1 MASIKKAAQN
11 KALDT
16 VLANLGKTYGKGF
29 LRKGSDLEIV
39 DTFKTGHDD
48 LDSVLV
54 KDGFGMARG
63 KIIELYGPESGGK
76 SSLALRVCG
85 YAQKEGYYPMWFDLE
100 RALVKGG
107 IAEINGV
114 DMDNIIIPELID
126 TEATEQSDS
135 SSPYD
140 AGTVLDMMEAAI
152 KSGQFNPV
160 VLDSVAALTP
170 EQEMN
175 AESFNKDHMMLAGRL
190 MSKALR
196 KINAWA
202 AEKNVCVIFVN
213 QERDKP
219 SLMGAT
225 VTTPGGRALKF
236 YASQRIRI
244 TKITG
249 GPGEIKELDED
260 GRQELIG
267 HWARVKIVKNRC
279 APPYNDPIE
288 IPIYYKQHFPDNA
301 ERLFQLARDLK
312 IISVRKGVFTWK
324 SGEEVVVLVDGT
336 SKVLNKIREDGLE
349 SRLSYECLEAEKS
362 EKNQNKKIPTKVP
375 ASLAALAKDYKE
387 KNDSISV

>member
-1 MASIKKAAQN
+1 
-11 KALDT
+11 
-16 VLANLGKTYGKGF
+16 
-29 LRKGSDLEIV
+29 
-39 DTFKTGHDD
+39 
-48 LDSVLV
+48 
-54 KDGFGMARG
+54 
-63 KIIELYGPESGGK
+63 
-76 SSLALRVCG
+76 
-85 YAQKEGYYPMWFDLE
+85 
-100 RALVKGG
+100 
-107 IAEINGV
+107 
-114 DMDNIIIPELID
+114 
-126 TEATEQSDS
+126 
-135 SSPYD
+135 
-140 AGTVLDMMEAAI
+140 
-152 KSGQFNPV
+152 
-160 VLDSVAALTP
+160 
-170 EQEMN
+170 
-175 AESFNKDHMMLAGRL
+175 MLAGRL